1 VSSDL
6 REKVWC
12 ISPNKIRGGTHFF
25 GDLQIK
31 NPRNP
36 HENFSCSPDM
46 VPSEKKQEKNM
57 DKIKETIPDII
68 AEFANEQSLDRGKI
82 LDYRKRLSDTWK
94 REIKASNMRYYR
106 LRDKLNSIML
116 ETTNEPRSDHELTTQ
131 QKEERSEKENLPPTP
146 PIREKAKK
154 EENASPIGSAAAR
167 ASVLSRVREANVIPT
182 WEMVLSRAK
191 TTIGCN
197 NIAWLKE
204 WFNEMNCANWCDGDG
219 NPIHNW
225 GRALGIAWR
234 YKDVDAA
241 RRDPSR
247 FQKPVDKE
255 LEEAERRKEQQKKLI
270 QEQIAIVKAKYLAE
284 QEAMNECR

>member
-1 VSSDL
+1 MST
-6 REKVWC
+6 
-12 ISPNKIRGGTHFF
+12 N
-25 GDLQIK
+25 
-31 NPRNP
+31 
-36 HENFSCSPDM
+36 
-46 VPSEKKQEKNM
+46 
-57 DKIKETIPDII
+57 KETFPDII

-106 LRDKLNSIML
+106 LRDKLNPIML

-131 QKEERSEKENLPPTP
+131 QKEERITKENLPPTP
-146 PIREKAKK
+146 PIREKNKK

-182 WEMVLSRAK
+182 WEMVLTRAK

-197 NIAWLKE
+197 NIAWLRE

>member
-1 VSSDL
+1 M
-6 REKVWC
+6 K
-12 ISPNKIRGGTHFF
+12 T
-25 GDLQIK
+25 
-31 NPRNP
+31 
-36 HENFSCSPDM
+36 
-46 VPSEKKQEKNM
+46 
-57 DKIKETIPDII
+57 IKETIPEII
-68 AEFANEQSLDRGKI
+68 AELEQVQALDRSQI
-82 LDYRKRLSDTWK
+82 LEYRKRISEAWRREKVRVNVQTFRAKKRSSVITDVITPMITSVITSD
-94 REIKASNMRYYR
+94 
-106 LRDKLNSIML
+106 
-116 ETTNEPRSDHELTTQ
+116 
-131 QKEERSEKENLPPTP
+131 KEERTEKENLPPTP
-146 PIREKAKK
+146 PIREKNKK

-167 ASVLSRVREANVIPT
+167 ASVQARVREANVIPT
-182 WEMVLSRAK
+182 WEMVLTRAK

-197 NIAWLKE
+197 NIAWLRE

-255 LEEAERRKEQQKKLI
+255 FEEAERRKEQQKKLI

>member
-1 VSSDL
+1 MSTNKELTFRAFIAQMRSKTSLNEVEIQCYANTISKLWRDRNKSIYRQLNQVYNAFSRTSNTLKSVLSPYAEIEEVSQETKDTSSQVSPKIED
-6 REKVWC
+6 
-12 ISPNKIRGGTHFF
+12 ISPEVSREMKDT
-25 GDLQIK
+25 
-31 NPRNP
+31 
-36 HENFSCSPDM
+36 SPL
-46 VPSEKKQEKNM
+46 
-57 DKIKETIPDII
+57 IT
-68 AEFANEQSLDRGKI
+68 
-82 LDYRKRLSDTWK
+82 
-94 REIKASNMRYYR
+94 
-106 LRDKLNSIML
+106 
-116 ETTNEPRSDHELTTQ
+116 
-131 QKEERSEKENLPPTP
+131 KEERITKENLPPTP
-146 PIREKAKK
+146 PIREKGKK

-167 ASVLSRVREANVIPT
+167 ASVLSRVREANQIPT
-182 WEMVLSRAK
+182 WEMVVTRAK

-197 NIAWLKE
+197 NIAWLRE

>member
-1 VSSDL
+1 MSTNNLRSSRLILNEMERLASLSGDELKSYISEL
-6 REKVWC
+6 RAALRREYQAHNKRLHRLYPQGENLSPKV
-12 ISPNKIRGGTHFF
+12 SPN
-25 GDLQIK
+25 L
-31 NPRNP
+31 
-36 HENFSCSPDM
+36 SP
-46 VPSEKKQEKNM
+46 S
-57 DKIKETIPDII
+57 T
-68 AEFANEQSLDRGKI
+68 
-82 LDYRKRLSDTWK
+82 
-94 REIKASNMRYYR
+94 
-106 LRDKLNSIML
+106 
-116 ETTNEPRSDHELTTQ
+116 
-131 QKEERSEKENLPPTP
+131 KEERITKENLPPTP
-146 PIREKAKK
+146 PIREKNKK

-167 ASVLSRVREANVIPT
+167 ASVQARVREANVIPT
-182 WEMVLSRAK
+182 WEMVLTRAK

>member
-1 VSSDL
+1 
-6 REKVWC
+6 
-12 ISPNKIRGGTHFF
+12 
-25 GDLQIK
+25 
-31 NPRNP
+31 
-36 HENFSCSPDM
+36 
-46 VPSEKKQEKNM
+46 M

-131 QKEERSEKENLPPTP
+131 QKAERSEKENLPPTP

-167 ASVLSRVREANVIPT
+167 ASVQARIREANVIPT
-182 WEMVLSRAK
+182 WEMVLTRAK

-197 NIAWLKE
+197 NIAWLRE

>member
-1 VSSDL
+1 
-6 REKVWC
+6 
-12 ISPNKIRGGTHFF
+12 
-25 GDLQIK
+25 
-31 NPRNP
+31 
-36 HENFSCSPDM
+36 
-46 VPSEKKQEKNM
+46 M

-106 LRDKLNSIML
+106 LRNKLNSIML

-146 PIREKAKK
+146 PIREKGKK

-167 ASVLSRVREANVIPT
+167 ASVLSRVREANQIPT
-182 WEMVLSRAK
+182 WEMVLTRAK

-197 NIAWLKE
+197 NIAWLRE

>member
-1 VSSDL
+1 
-6 REKVWC
+6 
-12 ISPNKIRGGTHFF
+12 
-25 GDLQIK
+25 
-31 NPRNP
+31 
-36 HENFSCSPDM
+36 
-46 VPSEKKQEKNM
+46 M

-146 PIREKAKK
+146 PIREKGKK

-167 ASVLSRVREANVIPT
+167 ASVQARVREANVIPT
-182 WEMVLSRAK
+182 WEMVVTRAK

-197 NIAWLKE
+197 NIAWLRE

-270 QEQIAIVKAKYLAE
+270 QKQIAIVKAKYLAE

>member
-1 VSSDL
+1 
-6 REKVWC
+6 
-12 ISPNKIRGGTHFF
+12 
-25 GDLQIK
+25 
-31 NPRNP
+31 
-36 HENFSCSPDM
+36 
-46 VPSEKKQEKNM
+46 M

-68 AEFANEQSLDRGKI
+68 AEFANEQSLDRCKI
-82 LDYRKRLSDTWK
+82 LDYRKRISDTWK

-116 ETTNEPRSDHELTTQ
+116 ETTNEPRSEHELTTQ
-131 QKEERSEKENLPPTP
+131 QKEERITKENLPPTP
-146 PIREKAKK
+146 PIREKNKK

-167 ASVLSRVREANVIPT
+167 ASVHARVREANVIPT
-182 WEMVLSRAK
+182 WEMVVSRAK

-197 NIAWLKE
+197 NIAWLRE

>member
-1 VSSDL
+1 MKENTRSSRLILNEMERLASLSGDELKSYISELRAALYHERKATNAREFRL
-6 REKVWC
+6 REKLNAVT
-12 ISPNKIRGGTHFF
+12 NAVTKAVT
-25 GDLQIK
+25 
-31 NPRNP
+31 
-36 HENFSCSPDM
+36 
-46 VPSEKKQEKNM
+46 
-57 DKIKETIPDII
+57 ETVTEAVTP
-68 AEFANEQSLDRGKI
+68 
-82 LDYRKRLSDTWK
+82 T
-94 REIKASNMRYYR
+94 
-106 LRDKLNSIML
+106 
-116 ETTNEPRSDHELTTQ
+116 
-131 QKEERSEKENLPPTP
+131 KEERITKENLPPTP
-146 PIREKAKK
+146 PIREKNKK

-167 ASVLSRVREANVIPT
+167 ASVQARVREANVIPT
-182 WEMVLSRAK
+182 WEMVVTRAK

>member
-1 VSSDL
+1 MKENPRSSRLILNEMERLASLSGDELKSYISEL
-6 REKVWC
+6 RAALRREYQAHNKRLHRLYPTSGNLSSKLSPKV
-12 ISPNKIRGGTHFF
+12 SPNLSTK
-25 GDLQIK
+25 L
-31 NPRNP
+31 
-36 HENFSCSPDM
+36 SPF
-46 VPSEKKQEKNM
+46 
-57 DKIKETIPDII
+57 T
-68 AEFANEQSLDRGKI
+68 
-82 LDYRKRLSDTWK
+82 
-94 REIKASNMRYYR
+94 
-106 LRDKLNSIML
+106 
-116 ETTNEPRSDHELTTQ
+116 
-131 QKEERSEKENLPPTP
+131 KEERITKENLPPTP
-146 PIREKAKK
+146 PIREKNKK

-167 ASVLSRVREANVIPT
+167 ASVHMRVCEANSIPT
-182 WEMVLSRAK
+182 WEMVVSRAK
-191 TTIGCN
+191 STIGCN
-197 NIAWLKE
+197 NIAWLRE
-204 WFNEMNCANWCDGDG
+204 WFNDMECANWCDGDG

>member
-1 VSSDL
+1 MSAFIKLKTYHNGFVVDAAVNVDRIL
-6 REKVWC
+6 MVWNADYRDDMEGQC
-12 ISPNKIRGGTHFF
+12 FYSMTDGFGTEHA
-25 GDLQIK
+25 
-31 NPRNP
+31 
-36 HENFSCSPDM
+36 
-46 VPSEKKQEKNM
+46 
-57 DKIKETIPDII
+57 
-68 AEFANEQSLDRGKI
+68 AEPYDTVVAKI
-82 LDYRKRLSDTWK
+82 L
-94 REIKASNMRYYR
+94 ASTA
-106 LRDKLNSIML
+106 K
-116 ETTNEPRSDHELTTQ
+116 
-131 QKEERSEKENLPPTP
+131 EKENIPPTP
-146 PIREKAKK
+146 PIREKNKK

-167 ASVLSRVREANVIPT
+167 ASVQARVREANQIPT
-182 WEMVLSRAK
+182 WEMVVTRAK

-197 NIAWLKE
+197 NIAWLRE

>member
-1 VSSDL
+1 MKENPRSSRLILNEMERLASLSGDELKSYISKLRTALYHERKATNAREFRL
-6 REKVWC
+6 REKLNAVT
-12 ISPNKIRGGTHFF
+12 KAVT
-25 GDLQIK
+25 
-31 NPRNP
+31 
-36 HENFSCSPDM
+36 EA
-46 VPSEKKQEKNM
+46 VT
-57 DKIKETIPDII
+57 ETVTP
-68 AEFANEQSLDRGKI
+68 
-82 LDYRKRLSDTWK
+82 T
-94 REIKASNMRYYR
+94 
-106 LRDKLNSIML
+106 
-116 ETTNEPRSDHELTTQ
+116 
-131 QKEERSEKENLPPTP
+131 KEERITKENLPPTP
-146 PIREKAKK
+146 PIREKNKK

-167 ASVLSRVREANVIPT
+167 ASVQARVREANQIPT
-182 WEMVLSRAK
+182 WEMVLTRAK

-197 NIAWLKE
+197 NIAWLRE

>member
-1 VSSDL
+1 
-6 REKVWC
+6 
-12 ISPNKIRGGTHFF
+12 
-25 GDLQIK
+25 
-31 NPRNP
+31 
-36 HENFSCSPDM
+36 
-46 VPSEKKQEKNM
+46 M

-68 AEFANEQSLDRGKI
+68 AEFANEQSLDRDKI

-116 ETTNEPRSDHELTTQ
+116 ETTNEPRSDPELTTQ
-131 QKEERSEKENLPPTP
+131 QKEERITKENLPPTP
-146 PIREKAKK
+146 PIREKNKK

-182 WEMVLSRAK
+182 WEMVLTRAK

-197 NIAWLKE
+197 NIAWLRE

-247 FQKPVDKE
+247 FQKQVDKE

>member
-1 VSSDL
+1 MST
-6 REKVWC
+6 
-12 ISPNKIRGGTHFF
+12 N
-25 GDLQIK
+25 
-31 NPRNP
+31 
-36 HENFSCSPDM
+36 
-46 VPSEKKQEKNM
+46 
-57 DKIKETIPDII
+57 KETFPDII

-116 ETTNEPRSDHELTTQ
+116 ETTNEPRSNHELTTQ

-167 ASVLSRVREANVIPT
+167 ASVHMRVREANVIPT
-182 WEMVLSRAK
+182 WEMVVSRAK
-191 TTIGCN
+191 STIGCN
-197 NIAWLKE
+197 NIAWLRE
-204 WFNEMNCANWCDGDG
+204 WFNEMNCAAWCDGDG

-255 LEEAERRKEQQKKLI
+255 LEEAQAIKERQKKFLL
-270 QEQIAIVKAKYLAE
+270 EQSAIAKARILAE
-284 QEAMNECR
+284 EEAMNERH

>member
-1 VSSDL
+1 
-6 REKVWC
+6 
-12 ISPNKIRGGTHFF
+12 
-25 GDLQIK
+25 
-31 NPRNP
+31 
-36 HENFSCSPDM
+36 
-46 VPSEKKQEKNM
+46 M

-116 ETTNEPRSDHELTTQ
+116 ETTNEPRYDHELTTQ

-146 PIREKAKK
+146 PLREKGKK
-154 EENASPIGSAAAR
+154 EENASPIGSAVAR
-167 ASVLSRVREANVIPT
+167 ASVHARVREANVIPT
-182 WEMVLSRAK
+182 WEMILSRAK

-197 NIAWLKE
+197 NIAWLRE

-284 QEAMNECR
+284 QEAMNECC

>member
-1 VSSDL
+1 MKENPRSSRLILNEMERLASLSGDELKSYISELRAALYHERKATNAREFRL
-6 REKVWC
+6 REKLNAVT
-12 ISPNKIRGGTHFF
+12 KAVT
-25 GDLQIK
+25 
-31 NPRNP
+31 
-36 HENFSCSPDM
+36 EA
-46 VPSEKKQEKNM
+46 VT
-57 DKIKETIPDII
+57 ETVTEAVTP
-68 AEFANEQSLDRGKI
+68 
-82 LDYRKRLSDTWK
+82 T
-94 REIKASNMRYYR
+94 
-106 LRDKLNSIML
+106 
-116 ETTNEPRSDHELTTQ
+116 
-131 QKEERSEKENLPPTP
+131 KEERITKEHLPPTP
-146 PIREKAKK
+146 PIREKNKK

-167 ASVLSRVREANVIPT
+167 ASVHARVREANVIPT
-182 WEMVLSRAK
+182 WEMVLTRAK
-191 TTIGCN
+191 TTIGCR
-197 NIAWLKE
+197 NIAWLRE

-255 LEEAERRKEQQKKLI
+255 VEEAERRKEQQKKLI

>member
-1 VSSDL
+1 
-6 REKVWC
+6 
-12 ISPNKIRGGTHFF
+12 
-25 GDLQIK
+25 
-31 NPRNP
+31 
-36 HENFSCSPDM
+36 
-46 VPSEKKQEKNM
+46 M

-94 REIKASNMRYYR
+94 REIKDSNMRSYR

-131 QKEERSEKENLPPTP
+131 PKEERITKENLPPTP
-146 PIREKAKK
+146 PIREKNKQ
-154 EENASPIGSAAAR
+154 EEHASPIGSAAAR
-167 ASVLSRVREANVIPT
+167 ASVQARVREANQIPT
-182 WEMVLSRAK
+182 WEMVVTRAK

-197 NIAWLKE
+197 NIAWLRE

-284 QEAMNECR
+284 QEAKNECR

>member
-1 VSSDL
+1 
-6 REKVWC
+6 
-12 ISPNKIRGGTHFF
+12 
-25 GDLQIK
+25 
-31 NPRNP
+31 
-36 HENFSCSPDM
+36 
-46 VPSEKKQEKNM
+46 M

-106 LRDKLNSIML
+106 LRDKLNSIIL

-146 PIREKAKK
+146 PLREKGKK

-167 ASVLSRVREANVIPT
+167 ASVHARVREANVIPT
-182 WEMVLSRAK
+182 WEMVVSRAK

-197 NIAWLKE
+197 NIAWLRE

>member
-1 VSSDL
+1 MQSETSRLVLNELERCENLSATEIQEFVS
-6 REKVWC
+6 
-12 ISPNKIRGGTHFF
+12 
-25 GDLQIK
+25 
-31 NPRNP
+31 
-36 HENFSCSPDM
+36 
-46 VPSEKKQEKNM
+46 
-57 DKIKETIPDII
+57 
-68 AEFANEQSLDRGKI
+68 
-82 LDYRKRLSDTWK
+82 
-94 REIKASNMRYYR
+94 R
-106 LRDKLNSIML
+106 LRQAIRREYQAQAVRLKRQNLS
-116 ETTNEPRSDHELTTQ
+116 TNLSTELSTMR
-131 QKEERSEKENLPPTP
+131 KEERSEKENLPPTP
-146 PIREKAKK
+146 PIREKGKK

-167 ASVLSRVREANVIPT
+167 ASVQARVREANTIPT
-182 WEMVLSRAK
+182 WDMVLSRAK

-197 NIAWLKE
+197 NIAWLRE

-255 LEEAERRKEQQKKLI
+255 LEEAERRKEHQRKLA
-270 QEQIAIVKAKYLAE
+270 QEQIAIIKAKYLAE

>member
-1 VSSDL
+1 
-6 REKVWC
+6 
-12 ISPNKIRGGTHFF
+12 
-25 GDLQIK
+25 
-31 NPRNP
+31 
-36 HENFSCSPDM
+36 
-46 VPSEKKQEKNM
+46 M

-106 LRDKLNSIML
+106 LRDKLNSIIL

-146 PIREKAKK
+146 PLREKGKK

-167 ASVLSRVREANVIPT
+167 ASVHARVREANVIPT
-182 WEMVLSRAK
+182 WEMVLTRAK
-191 TTIGCN
+191 TTIGCR
-197 NIAWLKE
+197 NIAWLRE

-247 FQKPVDKE
+247 FQKPVNKE